1 MRKVFGKLKI
11 NYGRSEMT
19 KLLVIITC
27 VVVLTAHWGTFKDK
41 VNINKTV
48 DVITNIIQKVKE

>member
-1 MRKVFGKLKI
+1 M
-11 NYGRSEMT
+11 MT

-27 VVVLTAHWGTFKDK
+27 AVVLTVHWESFKDK

-48 DVITNIIQKVKE
+48 DVITNIMEEVKE

>member
-1 MRKVFGKLKI
+1 
-11 NYGRSEMT
+11 MT

-41 VNINKTV
+41 VKINKTV

>member
-1 MRKVFGKLKI
+1 
-11 NYGRSEMT
+11 MT

-41 VNINKTV
+41 VNINKVV
-48 DVITNIIQKVKE
+48 DITTTIIQKVKE